1 MSERNHTYYQ
11 RVVCIGLRRATKD
24 TALIR
29 SGFLYWNK
37 QLAHTD
43 FDVSAVANQ
52 LVEYLGFSVNEKK
65 ALMLT
70 LHAACNKLHDELPA
84 VPQVLLEMASQQ
96 LPQDAS
102 HNENE
107 SSPEDKIV
115 AVKPASVLTTEAFL
129 VSLMSFLGKYDAEEL
144 AELSRI
150 MRNEGLADI
159 DTSVSRVLQGW
170 AERGLTALQ
179 LPQDI
184 DESLCKD
191 IAHGVYLLMA
201 EIIGPV
207 VADRLVN
214 KAIDHTLSIASA
226 ARFSPRE
233 LL

>member
-1 MSERNHTYYQ
+1 MSEQSHAYYQ

-37 QLAHTD
+37 QLADTD
-43 FDVSAVANQ
+43 FDVSLVANQ
-52 LVEYLGFSVNEKK
+52 LVEYLGFGVNEKK

-70 LHAACNKLHDELPA
+70 FHAACNKLLDELPA
-84 VPQVLLEMASQQ
+84 VPQVLLDMASQQ
-96 LPQDAS
+96 VHSEPSQ
-102 HNENE
+102 NEP
-107 SSPEDKIV
+107 SPADKIV
-115 AVKPASVLTTEAFL
+115 ATKPACVLTTEAFL

-150 MRNEGLADI
+150 LRNEGLVDI

-179 LPQDI
+179 LPQDT
-184 DESLCKD
+184 DESTCKD
-191 IAHGVYLLMA
+191 IAHALYLLMA

-207 VADRLVN
+207 IADRLVN